1 MSLTLNSA
9 RQPLSVGISSGPTV
23 RLSAGPHQARLSIS
37 PEGKPR
43 RSDRSA
49 LLALVALGMGFLFAT
64 TLFAAA
70 LISLTLS

>member
-9 RQPLSVGISSGPTV
+9 RRPLSTGFLPGPA
-23 RLSAGPHQARLSIS
+23 RRQAAGPHQAGLSIS
-37 PEGKPR
+37 PEGKPQR
-43 RSDRSA
+43 ADRSD

-70 LISLTLS
+70 LISLALS

>member
-9 RQPLSVGISSGPTV
+9 RQLLSAGVLPGPTR
-23 RLSAGPHQARLSIS
+23 RLSAGPHQAGLSIS
-37 PEGKPR
+37 PEGKPPR
-43 RSDRSA
+43 ADRSA

>member
-9 RQPLSVGISSGPTV
+9 RQPLSAGVLPGRTR
-23 RLSAGPHQARLSIS
+23 RLSAGSHQAGLSIS

-43 RSDRSA
+43 RTDRSA
-49 LLALVALGMGFLFAT
+49 LLALVALGMGFLLAT

-70 LISLTLS
+70 LISLALS

>member
-9 RQPLSVGISSGPTV
+9 RQPLSTGFLPGPTR
-23 RLSAGPHQARLSIS
+23 RLSAAPHQAGLSIS

-49 LLALVALGMGFLFAT
+49 MLVLVALGMGFLFAT

-70 LISLTLS
+70 LISLALS

>member
-9 RQPLSVGISSGPTV
+9 RQLLSAGVLPGPTK
-23 RLSAGPHQARLSIS
+23 RLSAGPHQAGLSIS
-37 PEGKPR
+37 PEGKTR
-43 RSDRSA
+43 RADRSA

-70 LISLTLS
+70 LISLALS

>member
-9 RQPLSVGISSGPTV
+9 RQPLSAGFLPGPV
-23 RLSAGPHQARLSIS
+23 RRQAAGPHQAGLSIS

-43 RSDRSA
+43 RTDRSA
-49 LLALVALGMGFLFAT
+49 LLALVALGMGFLLAT

-70 LISLTLS
+70 LISLALS